1 MPGIQNGGVRCA
13 CDGEH
18 RTVLSEGTVLGFRY
32 NLTQIRG
39 SELRRTQL
47 APDMPLPMGRPVANR

>member
-18 RTVLSEGTVLGFRY
+18 RTWLSEGTVLGFRY

-39 SELRRTQL
+39 SELRRPQL
-47 APDMPLPMGRPVANR
+47 APDMPLPMGGP

>member
-18 RTVLSEGTVLGFRY
+18 RTVLSEGTVWDFG
-32 NLTQIRG
+32 TI
-39 SELRRTQL
+39 
-47 APDMPLPMGRPVANR
+47 